1 MKIQQLGLAFIL
13 GGLLIAFG
21 AVGGMEHQPK
31 ASLILQCLAA
41 ISGLSLMYVGTRLIK
56 E

>member
-1 MKIQQLGLAFIL
+1 MRKLGIAFFL

-21 AVGGMEHQPK
+21 AVGGMEYQPES
-31 ASLILQCLAA
+31 SLILQCLAA
-41 ISGLSLMYVGTRLIK
+41 VSGLSLMYVGTKLIK

>member
-1 MKIQQLGLAFIL
+1 MKLSTLGAVFIF

-21 AVGGMEHQPK
+21 AVGGMEHQPES
-31 ASLILQCLAA
+31 SLILQCLAA
-41 ISGLSLMYVGTRLIK
+41 ISGLSLMYVGTKLIK

>member
-1 MKIQQLGLAFIL
+1 MTQQKLGTAFIL
-13 GGLLIAFG
+13 GGLLIAAG
-21 AVGGMEHQPK
+21 AVGGMDNQPE

-41 ISGLSLMYVGTRLIK
+41 ISGLSLMYVGTRLIG

>member
-1 MKIQQLGLAFIL
+1 MTIQNLGAAFIL
-13 GGLLIAFG
+13 GGLIIAFG
-21 AVGGMEHQPK
+21 AVGGMEYQPE

-41 ISGLSLMYVGTRLIK
+41 ISGLSLMYVGTKLIK

>member
-1 MKIQQLGLAFIL
+1 MRNLGLAFFL

-21 AVGGMEHQPK
+21 AVGGMEQQPQ
-31 ASLILQCLAA
+31 ASLLAQCLAA
-41 ISGLSLMYVGTRLIK
+41 ISGLILMYTGTKLIK

>member
-1 MKIQQLGLAFIL
+1 MRKLGTVFFL

-21 AVGGMEHQPK
+21 AVGGMEHEPE
-31 ASLILQCLAA
+31 ASLAAQCLAA
-41 ISGLSLMYVGTRLIK
+41 ITGLSLMFVGTKLIK